1 MDKNE
6 SLYALIPIKCHCPQ
20 QHRKS
25 VGPWKQMMERLQ
37 AHYRSHVEPVI
48 IQQTHRPNDME
59 YFVLPSDVR
68 EVRDHPLDLAVKLP
82 SCKIDLIGRTMC
94 RPIRPWYLPAVMGVV
109 SSGRSPF
116 LAKIAQMPPP
126 PLIYA
131 TDEELVAT
139 VQKAVDYLRSP
150 KTMRL
155 VDTRR
160 VLSDE

>member
-1 MDKNE
+1 M
-6 SLYALIPIKCHCPQ
+6 
-20 QHRKS
+20 
-25 VGPWKQMMERLQ
+25 
-37 AHYRSHVEPVI
+37 
-48 IQQTHRPNDME
+48 
-59 YFVLPSDVR
+59 LPSDVR